1 MSSFLKKKEN
11 LPKKKIPVINGKMSY
26 EKNPQI
32 KKLNELKIIGLF
44 FIEKIKNIKLKT
56 RK

>member
-1 MSSFLKKKEN
+1 MK
-11 LPKKKIPVINGKMSY
+11 
-26 EKNPQI
+26 KNPQI
-32 KKLNELKIIGLF
+32 KKLNDLKIIGLF